1 MADRLDDRQLDDP
14 PRQQAQRPV
23 RVALRGRPQTQGDD
37 VSLLFAVEQFRDRGE
52 LPPFSF
58 QRLLEPSQHASLANV
73 LDGLGAARKGV
84 GDPLVGPR
92 RPVRIGL
99 QENLSAAHFLA
110 APVELAERLSTDLA
124 FLGCES
130 NDVPFF
136 AAWKLSRLETSSP
149 IVLTFIDGTAL
160 ATTLWFWN
168 TEIGWAT
175 VHLLLAREGWEYVQ
189 TILWNK
195 GIGHVAGNVNGDT
208 IRRLPTV
215 TEVCAFYRRDLKFPT
230 ADGPMPAREWLRSG
244 MAAGRNAPAEP
255 GISRRH
261 APARAGR
268 TGTTRRSRRPA
279 DAARTEPLGAASGNT
294 ARCGSCT
301 VSRGPLNE

>member
-58 QRLLEPSQHASLANV
+58 QRLLEPLQHASLANV

-110 APVELAERLSTDLA
+110 APVELAERLLTDLA
-124 FLGCES
+124 FLCRES
-130 NDVPFF
+130 NDVPF
-136 AAWKLSRLETSSP
+136 LR
-149 IVLTFIDGTAL
+149 
-160 ATTLWFWN
+160 
-168 TEIGWAT
+168 
-175 VHLLLAREGWEYVQ
+175 H
-189 TILWNK
+189 
-195 GIGHVAGNVNGDT
+195 GNSLG
-208 IRRLPTV
+208 
-215 TEVCAFYRRDLKFPT
+215 
-230 ADGPMPAREWLRSG
+230 
-244 MAAGRNAPAEP
+244 
-255 GISRRH
+255 SRR
-261 APARAGR
+261 APR
-268 TGTTRRSRRPA
+268 
-279 DAARTEPLGAASGNT
+279 
-294 ARCGSCT
+294 
-301 VSRGPLNE
+301 